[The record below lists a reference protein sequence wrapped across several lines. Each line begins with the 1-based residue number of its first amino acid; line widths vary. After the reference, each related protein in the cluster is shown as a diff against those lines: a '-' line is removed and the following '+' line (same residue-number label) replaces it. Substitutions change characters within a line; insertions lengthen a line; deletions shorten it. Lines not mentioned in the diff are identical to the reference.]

1 MTPVNL
7 PYLNVRRHR
16 KRGRTYVYAVYR
28 RVGQVVPIQDEH
40 GRRVLPDDDGF
51 LAAYQRVHATF
62 ERGETGRHADPAG
75 SVASLVTAYLASA
88 EFRQLDERTQAD
100 YRRYLD
106 LLRDRARNA
115 DGVSVRAATMSR
127 SFVGKVRD
135 KYADKPAMANRYVTV
150 IRLLY
155 AWGKMRGGWGIVDN
169 PADGWKKLKRPG
181 GGWRAWTD
189 AEWTRYEAT
198 ASPETRLAAA
208 LAYYTGLRRGDVLRL
223 PWSAYDGARIVV
235 VTSKR
240 GVLIDVPAHRDLRQL
255 LDAAERRSPTIV
267 TDARGRPF
275 REDTFSHRFAAEVAS
290 LEVGVGC
297 TFHGLRAT
305 AGRLLA
311 EAGASAH
318 EIMAILGCSIKTAD
332 HYCRNARRALMA
344 DAAIMKLERGGNQ
357 E

>member
-1 MTPVNL
+1 MGAVVEISTMRTFEAAHHL
-7 PYLNVRRHR
+7 PRLPIEHKCN
-16 KRGRTYVYAVYR
+16 
-28 RVGQVVPIQDEH
+28 RVHGHNYKIEVAIRAEIDEH
-40 GRRVLPDDDGF
+40 LG
-51 LAAYQRVHATF
+51 
-62 ERGETGRHADPAG
+62 
-75 SVASLVTAYLASA
+75 
-88 EFRQLDERTQAD
+88 
-100 YRRYLD
+100 
-106 LLRDRARNA
+106 
-115 DGVSVRAATMSR
+115 
-127 SFVGKVRD
+127 
-135 KYADKPAMANRYVTV
+135 MAF
-150 IRLLY
+150 
-155 AWGKMRGGWGIVDN
+155 D
-169 PADGWKKLKRPG
+169 
-181 GGWRAWTD
+181 
-189 AEWTRYEAT
+189 
-198 ASPETRLAAA
+198 
-208 LAYYTGLRRGDVLRL
+208 YTGLRRGDVLRL